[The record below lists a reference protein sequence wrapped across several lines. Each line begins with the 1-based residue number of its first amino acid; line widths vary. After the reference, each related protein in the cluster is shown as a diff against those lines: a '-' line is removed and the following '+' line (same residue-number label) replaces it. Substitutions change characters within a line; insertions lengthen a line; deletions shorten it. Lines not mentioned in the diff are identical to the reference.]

1 MEELMLTG
9 KLPPHSKEAEQAVL
23 GAILLD
29 QDKLILVG
37 DFIKADDFYFRNHEI
52 IYDAMVD
59 LYDRATP
66 IDTVTVHQYLS
77 DKNLLD
83 EAGGA
88 VYLADLGN
96 NVPFL
101 ENIEHYGRIIEEKSI
116 LRKLIQAATTIAQT
130 GYSGDNEV
138 AELLDSAERKIFE
151 VSQRKVGKAFAQI
164 KDVLPETVDRIEK
177 LSKERGKVTG
187 IPTGYSE
194 LDRMTSGFQKSD
206 LIILAARPSVGKTA
220 FALNIAQNIGVHTEE
235 TVAIFSL
242 EMSKEQLVQRML
254 SAESHVDSQRLRTG
268 QLLDDEWPRLTQ
280 GMSQLSKAKIF
291 IDDSAMMTVMEMRA
305 KLRRLQSEHG
315 LGIVIIDYL
324 QLMHSHRRSENR
336 QQEISEISRGLKA
349 LARELNVPV
358 IALSQLSRSIEQRSN
373 KKPLLSD
380 IRESGS
386 IEQDAD
392 IVGFLSRE
400 DYQNDE
406 AEENKI
412 VEVIIAKHR
421 NGPIGEIKL
430 LFLKEINR
438 FVNLDQA
445 HSS

>member
-206 LIILAARPSVGKTA
+206 LIIIAARPSVGKTA

>member
-438 FVNLDQA
+438 FVNLEQA

>member
-412 VEVIIAKHR
+412 IEVIIAKHR

>member
-187 IPTGYSE
+187 IATGYSE

-206 LIILAARPSVGKTA
+206 LIIIAARPSVGKTA

-412 VEVIIAKHR
+412 IEVIIAKHR
-421 NGPIGEIKL
+421 NGPIGEVQL

>member
-37 DFIKADDFYFRNHEI
+37 DFIKAEDFYFRNHEI

-138 AELLDSAERKIFE
+138 AEILDSAERKIFE
-151 VSQRKVGKAFAQI
+151 VSQRKIGKAFAQI

-187 IPTGYSE
+187 IATGYSE

-412 VEVIIAKHR
+412 IEVIIAKHR
-421 NGPIGEIKL
+421 NGPIGEVQL

>member
-37 DFIKADDFYFRNHEI
+37 DFIKAEDFYFRNHEI

-138 AELLDSAERKIFE
+138 AEILDSAERKIFE

-206 LIILAARPSVGKTA
+206 LIIIAARPSVGKTA

>member
-37 DFIKADDFYFRNHEI
+37 DFIKAEDFYFRNHEI

-151 VSQRKVGKAFAQI
+151 VSQRKIGKAFAQI

-187 IPTGYSE
+187 IATGYSE

-206 LIILAARPSVGKTA
+206 LIIIAARPSVGKTA

>member
-412 VEVIIAKHR
+412 IEVIIAKHR
-421 NGPIGEIKL
+421 NGPIGEVQL

>member
-37 DFIKADDFYFRNHEI
+37 DFIKAEDFYFRNHEI

-59 LYDRATP
+59 LYDRASP

-151 VSQRKVGKAFAQI
+151 VSQRKIGKAFAQI

-187 IPTGYSE
+187 IATGYSE

-206 LIILAARPSVGKTA
+206 LIIIAARPSVGKTA

>member
-421 NGPIGEIKL
+421 NGPIGEVQL

-445 HSS
+445 YSS